1 MSQNVNTFQYKEKD
15 SSVIKYREVMVP
27 LEGAVTGVPEMTNTI
42 VSLAELV
49 NTLISENYTSYE
61 WYDDACRIIE
71 MSNDL
76 SQDLKDISI
85 NLVKDINELMES
97 IKGEDRR
104 VRLSIESRQRELGD
118 ILANLEGIDSKKVSN
133 PNKPAEPTAQEE
145 TPTEETETP
154 TEEETPVEET
164 PVEET
169 ETPVEETQPSE
180 ESNYDGEQ
188 RDMDEIK
195 DAVDDFGG
203 NNGHDIYKDAE
214 KSGNEEI
221 YKKNINNLLDNLN
234 GVQNQ
239 FESDGKGYSFQSTV
253 FSGGEHANGDGSPTH
268 GMGAKADLR
277 WYKDGVQLDVHN
289 ATQEDWEY
297 IQSVLD
303 NNNLGVQ
310 FEKKNTVWGDVF
322 LKEALNRNGE
332 TVSYD
337 GSSWGDDTS
346 IYYVN

>member
-42 VSLAELV
+42 VSIAELV

-133 PNKPAEPTAQEE
+133 PNKPA
-145 TPTEETETP
+145 
-154 TEEETPVEET
+154 
-164 PVEET
+164 
-169 ETPVEETQPSE
+169 
-180 ESNYDGEQ
+180 
-188 RDMDEIK
+188 DMTGTNENAFGNVDK
-195 DAVDDFGG
+195 DAFNKMG
-203 NNGHDIYKDAE
+203 YKERIELKAE
-214 KSGNEEI
+214 N
-221 YKKNINNLLDNLN
+221 
-234 GVQNQ
+234 
-239 FESDGKGYSFQSTV
+239 
-253 FSGGEHANGDGSPTH
+253 P
-268 GMGAKADLR
+268 DL
-277 WYKDGVQLDVHN
+277 
-289 ATQEDWEY
+289 
-297 IQSVLD
+297 
-303 NNNLGVQ
+303 
-310 FEKKNTVWGDVF
+310 FEK
-322 LKEALNRNGE
+322 LNSNE
-332 TVSYD
+332 
-337 GSSWGDDTS
+337 
-346 IYYVN
+346 